1 MNLLKSICF
10 KAGALLFCLAATFS
24 CNLNDSEPDL
34 LYLTLGTVTN
44 DGTLKIESD
53 SHGILIPSNPERL
66 IAADAAETGQ
76 RVLMSV
82 PANEIEAGLQEGE
95 AKEVNIVELYKV
107 LTKDADD
114 LRISRP
120 DGEYDTDFGN
130 DPLQIIG
137 VSISAQHLNIQLYVK
152 GHDKEKPHRIS
163 LLLDENCQLDEN
175 GWLPV
180 ELRHNAEQDLQSE
193 TFWSVVSFKL
203 SSIPEYESPAF
214 RGFHIYYNNGTDKR
228 AECSVRKGQIL
239 NQNETFSDG
248 LFCNS
253 K

>member
-95 AKEVNIVELYKV
+95 TKEVNIVELYKV

-120 DGEYDTDFGN
+120 DGEYDTDF
-130 DPLQIIG
+130 
-137 VSISAQHLNIQLYVK
+137 QLYVK